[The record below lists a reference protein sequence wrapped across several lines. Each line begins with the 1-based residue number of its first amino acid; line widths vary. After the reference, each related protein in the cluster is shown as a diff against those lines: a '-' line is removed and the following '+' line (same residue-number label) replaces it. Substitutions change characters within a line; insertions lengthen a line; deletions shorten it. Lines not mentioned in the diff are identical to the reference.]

1 MRHPEQPTPSDA
13 SESLTASS
21 ASERAN
27 HFKHVGW
34 QFNLIKLG
42 KLVAFS
48 FGVTVLSTLM
58 SCVWQWPW
66 GDHASAP
73 TGTAPVLAAPEA
85 ATLTPDEKININIYR
100 NTSPAVVNISSTVLS
115 LDMFSNI
122 IPEKGSG
129 SGMIIT
135 PDGYILTNGH
145 VVEDAQ
151 QLEVTLLDGKVFK
164 AKLIGGD
171 LSKDVALIKIDP
183 GAVKLPTIQMGNSD
197 HLEVGQNVYAIGNP
211 FGLNSTLTTGVISSL
226 GRTLKAPNGRLIE
239 GIIQTDA
246 AINPGNSGGPLLN
259 SSGQL
264 IGINTAIFSPSGSNA
279 GIGFAVPA
287 NTARRIAEDLIAY
300 GRVICPFLGVEV
312 GMEINPYMAK
322 ALQLPVSRG
331 LLVTRLVPNG
341 PAAQAGLKAANQV
354 LVVGN
359 RQIPV
364 GGDIIVAY
372 DGKPAESAD
381 RFMNYVESKRPG
393 DTLSLKINRNGTP
406 LSLSV
411 KLAERP
417 R

>member
-1 MRHPEQPTPSDA
+1 MSHPSKPSPSNSSDSKASKEDA
-13 SESLTASS
+13 G
-21 ASERAN
+21 R
-27 HFKHVGW
+27 FKHIDW
-34 QFNLIKLG
+34 QFNLTKLG
-42 KLVAFS
+42 KLAAFS

-58 SCVWQWPW
+58 SCVWQWPL
-66 GDHASAP
+66 GNHLTPP
-73 TGTAPVLAAPEA
+73 TGTAPVLAAPDTA
-85 ATLTPDEKININIYR
+85 SLTPDEKININIYR
-100 NTSPAVVNISSTVLS
+100 TTSPAVVNISSTVLS
-115 LDMFSNI
+115 MDMFSNI

-129 SGMIIT
+129 SGIIIT

-183 GAVKLPTIQMGNSD
+183 GALKLPTIQMGNSD

-259 SSGQL
+259 SAGQL
-264 IGINTAIFSPSGSNA
+264 IGINTAIFSPSGSSA
-279 GIGFAVPA
+279 GIGFAVPS
-287 NTARRIAEDLIAY
+287 NSARRIAEDLITK
-300 GRVICPFLGVEV
+300 GRVIRPFLGVEV

-322 ALQLPVSRG
+322 ALQLPVSKG
-331 LLVTRLVPNG
+331 LLVTRLAPNG
-341 PAAQAGLKAANQV
+341 PAAQAGLKGANQV

-393 DTLSLKINRNGTP
+393 DTLNLKVNRNGTP
-406 LSLSV
+406 VSLSV